1 MEPQALIFDIKRD
14 CSEDGPGIRTTVFF
28 KGCPLSCVWCQN
40 PEGQAKVPELSYR
53 EQSCRPSE
61 CGAPCVAACPAGCL
75 DLQGT
80 LQVRHAACTRCDR
93 CLDACPYQALEPA
106 GYWIGLDELLYRVA
120 IDEPFFKE
128 TGGGITLSGGEAT
141 LQMEFARR
149 FLQRLKQR
157 GIHTALETCG
167 LFNYRRFR
175 ERLLP
180 YLDLIYFDLK
190 LIDDAASR
198 RYTGRSNQRMLENF
212 SRLAAEARI
221 PVIPR
226 IPLIPGITAEPENL
240 AGLARFLG
248 QHPAAAATLLPYN
261 PLWLDKPK
269 RLGKTATYLH
279 RSFMTAVE
287 KNACR
292 KNFLDTAGKKT
303 QQKPRSPHHAN
314 RLSSCH
320 DLCRRT
326 PGRI

>member
-1 MEPQALIFDIKRD
+1 MEPKALIFDIKRD

-40 PEGQAKVPELSYR
+40 PEGQAKAPELSYR
-53 EQSCRPSE
+53 EQACRPSE

-75 DLQGT
+75 DLQET
-80 LQVRHAACTRCDR
+80 LHVSHAACTRCDR
-93 CLDACPYQALEPA
+93 CLDACPYRALEPA
-106 GYWIGLDELLYRVA
+106 GYWIGLGELLYRVT
-120 IDEPFFKE
+120 IDEPFFKG
-128 TGGGITLSGGEAT
+128 TGGGVTLSGGEAT

-149 FLQRLKQR
+149 FLRRLKQR

-190 LIDDAASR
+190 LIDEAASR
-198 RYTGRSNQRMLENF
+198 RYTGKSNRRILENF

-226 IPLIPGITAEPENL
+226 IPLIPGITAVPENL
-240 AGLARFLG
+240 AGLARFLAG
-248 QHPAAAATLLPYN
+248 HPGASATLLPYN
-261 PLWLDKPK
+261 PLCLDKPE
-269 RLGKTATYLH
+269 RLGRTAKYQR
-279 RSFMTAVE
+279 RSFMTEEE

-292 KNFLDTAGKKT
+292 MHFLKNNPAKT
-303 QQKPRSPHHAN
+303 EEPTPCKSTFIMPRPMSPHV
-314 RLSSCH
+314 
-320 DLCRRT
+320 
-326 PGRI
+326 